1 MKFRD
6 LGTSKPHGFAIG
18 IEEESGKY
26 YLSIPVSN
34 QLVDYEEYYEI
45 SDTEFKLFEKNL
57 EDAGVLADRCKRRL
71 EDVRLLQKPGR
82 MRGSPT

>member
-1 MKFRD
+1 MKFRN
-6 LGTSKPHGFAIG
+6 LCISNPLRFAIG
-18 IEEESGKY
+18 IEEDSGKY

-57 EDAGVLADRCKRRL
+57 EDARVLADRCKKRL
-71 EDVRLLQKPGR
+71 ENFRLLQKPGK
-82 MRGSPT
+82 MRGIPT